1 MKRFHF
7 PLEGLLRIRDLH
19 QKRVM
24 QEMAVVMERVNAQR
38 EIVDRAEQEYAE
50 EMDRFAG
57 EQVTGA
63 YDIERFRMFDRYID
77 RLEGEKAEAH
87 AKLEEMRPELE
98 AMQARLLDAR
108 KEKRVVEILKE
119 RHLERYR
126 EDVRRVER
134 KELEELNRIAVGRG
148 PEEVVYGMDRS
159 MEDIEPPESTVDEGR
174 TEDLRTREARR
185 RAEYLKQAGLT
196 EEQARRAVGL

>member
-24 QEMAVVMERVNAQR
+24 QEMAVVMEKVNAQR
-38 EIVDRAEQEYAE
+38 EIVEHAEREYAE
-50 EMDRFAG
+50 EMDRFAR
-57 EQVTGA
+57 EQGTGA
-63 YDIERFRMFDRYID
+63 YDIERYRMFDRYIG
-77 RLEGEKAEAH
+77 RLEGEKAAAH
-87 AKLEEMRPELE
+87 TRLEEMRPELE
-98 AMQARLLDAR
+98 AMQAKLLDAR

-119 RHLERYR
+119 RHIERYN
-126 EDVRRVER
+126 EEVRRIQR
-134 KELEELNRIAVGRG
+134 KELEELNRLAVERE
-148 PEEVVYGMDRS
+148 PVEVAYGMDRS
-159 MEDIEPPESTVDEGR
+159 MEDVEPPESPSGEER
-174 TEDLRTREARR
+174 TEDLRTRDARR